1 MSGEGRDMTRRPAA
15 LGGALLILGLAIAS
29 SSGASIHGASCNGG
43 PCALRLARAT
53 AARIGQVAGAFAGL
67 GARNASAGQ
76 EVLKFKPVSPES
88 ASELESQRSGRPE
101 RSSDEEPAPG
111 AAPLP
116 PEPPRPEVAGRTGD
130 IMRIGSDV
138 HVERDQVVAG
148 DLMAIGG
155 DVTVDG
161 HVEGDLVA
169 LGGDVDLHSTA
180 RVDGDVV
187 CMGGQLREDPG
198 AAVGGKRVTGAG
210 LRSMRGFHGRAARE
224 ALRHMEGGA
233 EAGAVR
239 RSGHVAASLV
249 WLFVLLGVAW
259 GFAALAPG
267 RTGAAAEV
275 LERAPALSLGLAAL
289 VCALI
294 VPSLIALCLVV
305 AILCITIIGIPI
317 AIAALFGYFVFLGLL
332 WVWGYAVAMQAVGGW
347 VLRRSRRAA
356 DVAMPGS
363 APPAHSLER
372 RAVAGVLLV
381 SGAGFAGE
389 FLKMFW
395 FAPPLP
401 GIGTFISVVS
411 IVASSLAAA
420 MGGGAWLRSEFTTG
434 TLGRWWRGRRPAS
447 EATVPNMPSP
457 APTPGMVAADPG
469 PAAPPSSPPTQI

>member
-1 MSGEGRDMTRRPAA
+1 MSGEGRDMTRRPAV

-53 AARIGQVAGAFAGL
+53 AARIGQVAGALAGL
-67 GARNASAGQ
+67 GPRNASAGQ

-332 WVWGYAVAMQAVGGW
+332 WVWGYAVAMQVAGGW
-347 VLRRSRRAA
+347 VLRRSRRPVDA
-356 DVAMPGS
+356 AMPGS
-363 APPAHSLER
+363 APPPHSLER
-372 RAVAGVLLV
+372 RAVVGVLLL
-381 SGAGFAGE
+381 SGAGFA
-389 FLKMFW
+389 LWK
-395 FAPPLP
+395 
-401 GIGTFISVVS
+401 
-411 IVASSLAAA
+411 
-420 MGGGAWLRSEFTTG
+420 TT
-434 TLGRWWRGRRPAS
+434 RF
-447 EATVPNMPSP
+447 N
-457 APTPGMVAADPG
+457 
-469 PAAPPSSPPTQI
+469 